1 MTNRDGDKEDRVAD
15 RTIPASTRLFVILA
29 RKASMGVVF
38 RRGPSK
44 HVLLINWNTEK
55 HQFRMGQWLKGRI
68 YERRCDLSPSGEK
81 LLYLA
86 ANQRAPLFSWTAVS
100 RPPFLTALAM
110 WPNGSA
116 WGGGGLFKNE
126 RTVSLNHRPDG
137 MAVADGF
144 RLPKNIQA
152 QSLGTLAGRGED
164 GPIFSHRLQRDG
176 WTLKQAA
183 EGWKENSQSRIY
195 WEPNQR
201 EIWIKPRDRW
211 VLEMS
216 VVGIN
221 EKNGPWYVIEHQVL
235 DTEGRSV
242 ASLGRSDWADW
253 SQTGEL
259 LFARDGCLGRLP
271 RKDGEFQQP
280 EELVDLRQLRFQP
293 RSAPPEAKV
302 WSGRCPRGL
311 LIK

>member
-1 MTNRDGDKEDRVAD
+1 MTNPDGDKENPVAD
-15 RTIPASTRLFVILA
+15 PKLQPSTRLYVILA

-44 HVLLINWNTEK
+44 HILLINWNTEK
-55 HQFRMGQWLKGRI
+55 HEFRMGQWLNGRI

-81 LLYLA
+81 LLYFA

-110 WPNGSA
+110 WPNGST

-126 RTVSLNHRPDG
+126 RTVSLNHGPAG

-144 RLPKNIQA
+144 RLPKNTQVQA
-152 QSLGTLAGRGED
+152 LGTHAGRGED
-164 GPIFSHRLQRDG
+164 DPIFSLRLLRDG
-176 WTLKQAA
+176 WTLKQPAG
-183 EGWKENSQSRIY
+183 GWKEKSKSRIY

-201 EIWIKPRDRW
+201 ETWIKPCDRW
-211 VLEMS
+211 MLEMS
-216 VVGIN
+216 LVGVN

-235 DTEGRSV
+235 DSDGRSV

-280 EELVDLRQLRFQP
+280 EELVDLRQLRFQE
-293 RSAPPEAKV
+293 RSTPPEAKV
-302 WSGRCPRGL
+302 WSGRSPRGL